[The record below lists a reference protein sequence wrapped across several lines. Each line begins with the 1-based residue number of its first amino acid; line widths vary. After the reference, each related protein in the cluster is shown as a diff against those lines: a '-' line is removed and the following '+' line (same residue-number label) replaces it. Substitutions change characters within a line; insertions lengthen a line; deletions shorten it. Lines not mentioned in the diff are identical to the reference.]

1 MKFQYTVVNIL
12 ASLNLRV
19 QSHIWASKTCLCVVF
34 KLVKYHRFR
43 FLSFT
48 FIALEQ
54 SALRCMLSAFDIFWI
69 SLVGFSVCLISW
81 FLYTHR
87 HLFLTSKKIIAVYIS
102 ALLSR
107 SWLYFFQFIWLL
119 RHLSEF
125 AGDTVATIFWM
136 LRELSCVRPPYGP
149 HKPGCNSWPGSCS
162 LSII

>member
-19 QSHIWASKTCLCVVF
+19 QSHIWASKTCSCVVF

-43 FLSFT
+43 FLSFS

-69 SLVGFSVCLISW
+69 SLVGFSVYLISR
-81 FLYTHR
+81 FIYTHR
-87 HLFLTSKKIIAVYIS
+87 NLFLTSTKIIAVYIS

-107 SWLYFFQFIWLL
+107 SWLYFFQNKA
-119 RHLSEF
+119 EF
-125 AGDTVATIFWM
+125 YLTPETY
-136 LRELSCVRPPYGP
+136 L
-149 HKPGCNSWPGSCS
+149 
-162 LSII
+162 